1 MVVKEHSELNAKLKE
16 LEEKIKALLT
26 EVSRSRQEKK
36 DLANS
41 TKELEAKLGL
51 MDERLNKERAEREK
65 LLSELKQRTDERE
78 EIRSKVEGLL
88 AEVTRIESNLGEVS

>member
-1 MVVKEHSELNAKLKE
+1 MAVKEHSELNAKLKE
-16 LEEKIKALLT
+16 LEEKIRALFT

-36 DLANS
+36 DLAAS
-41 TKELEAKLGL
+41 AKELESKLGL
-51 MDERLNKERAEREK
+51 MGEQLNKERAEKEK

-88 AEVTRIESNLGEVS
+88 AEVTRIESNLGEMS